1 MKILIFVVSILSI
14 LLVSRESAADE
25 GEFRL
30 NIGFYTE
37 HYFNYSDDLNENNNL
52 FQLTYAKNGFLV
64 TGSTFDNSHDVESYL
79 LGAGYEFKAAKRL
92 RFGSYLAAIKGYEGH
107 IKTHYEG
114 IIFGPV
120 LFVNYYG
127 VNINVLP
134 TVYNIGYEF
143 TF

>member
-1 MKILIFVVSILSI
+1 MKILIFVASILSI
-14 LLVSRESAADE
+14 LLVSRESAAKE

-52 FQLTYAKNGFLV
+52 LQLTYAKGGKLITV
-64 TGSTFDNSHDVESYL
+64 AKFDNSHDVESYL
-79 LGAGYEFKAAKRL
+79 LGVGYEFKASENFTYGA
-92 RFGSYLAAIKGYEGH
+92 YLAGIKGYEGH

-120 LFVNYYG
+120 LFAEYLG
-127 VNINVLP
+127 IKANVLP
-134 TVYNIGYEF
+134 TVYSLGYEF